1 MTQTSS
7 DGPATVKNT
16 KFIDCGDGERLAYA
30 QSGRPR
36 TGKEKG
42 SRTDGPNETGVVWCG
57 GLHSDMAGTKAAAL
71 AAWADKTDTPFT
83 RFDYYGHGASTGDFA
98 KGTISR
104 WRDDALA
111 ILDHIATGPQVLVGS
126 SMGGWVSALVACA
139 RPAQI
144 RGIVFVAPAPDFTE
158 DLMWQQFSDEI
169 KHELRTQGSFIRP
182 SEYDDEGYEISLS
195 LIEDGRKNLVLREP
209 IPFSGPVRI
218 LHGLADPDVPW
229 QHSLKLIDALQSDDV
244 AATFVKGA
252 DHRVSDAPNLARLIG
267 LVEEVLALVS

>member
-1 MTQTSS
+1 MTQTLS
-7 DGPATVKNT
+7 DAPAMVENT

-30 QSGRPR
+30 QSG
-36 TGKEKG
+36 GKKSSQKG
-42 SRTDGPNETGVVWCG
+42 SAKDIGVVWCG

-71 AAWADKTDTPFT
+71 AEWAHKTGTSFT
-83 RFDYYGHGASTGDFA
+83 RFDYYGHGASTGEFA

-126 SMGGWVSALVACA
+126 SMGGWVSSLVACA
-139 RPAQI
+139 RPAQVKA
-144 RGIVFVAPAPDFTE
+144 IVFVAPAPDFTE
-158 DLMWQQFSDEI
+158 DLMWQQFSDAI
-169 KHELRTQGSFIRP
+169 KHELQTKGSFIRP

-195 LIEDGRKNLVLREP
+195 LIEDGRNNLVLRAP
-209 IPFSGPVRI
+209 IPFTGPVRI

-229 QHSLKLIDALQSDDV
+229 QHSLKLIDALQSDDI

-252 DHRVSDAPNLARLIG
+252 DHRISDPPNLVRLIG
-267 LVEEVLALVS
+267 LVEEVLALVG